1 MVTWRV
7 PRYMTFFGL
16 QWDDHSE
23 KHMCA
28 WSQGSDKYFF
38 FKHFLSSFLPRWVQ
52 LTESRHRQHH
62 SSCQGLRSR
71 FKLQVLHWTK
81 KIHQRIPHKHPP
93 FSHQQ
98 QSIGIHFQVNWLCSK
113 QRYLLAPTETWP
125 VCSSAVQQCKCGNY
139 VLLLNNWL
147 VLQMQI
153 FTQFSGLHTKLKGNK
168 QSHATINQ

>member
-7 PRYMTFFGL
+7 PRYMTFL
-16 QWDDHSE
+16 DCSE
-23 KHMCA
+23 TTTLRSTCVHEAKVVTNT
-28 WSQGSDKYFF
+28 FF
-38 FKHFLSSFLPRWVQ
+38 FKHFLSSFLRRWVQ

-98 QSIGIHFQVNWLCSK
+98 QSVGIHFQVNRRRSK
-113 QRYLLAPTETWP
+113 HRYLLAPTET
-125 VCSSAVQQCKCGNY
+125 
-139 VLLLNNWL
+139 
-147 VLQMQI
+147 
-153 FTQFSGLHTKLKGNK
+153 
-168 QSHATINQ
+168 